1 MGMRRADLNQPD
13 VVPRIASKKIDR
25 DNAVRWRAFDPS
37 LCSVTEDGKILV
49 PLHIVYGMT
58 RSMYEEL
65 TGRISSLE
73 EAVSRGYGAPM
84 TKAEVL
90 PMNLKP
96 AAAEQ
101 AQNSVS
107 PTSVPGNE
115 AEELYD
121 DVLAVS
127 APLATG
133 EDSRKEKV
141 TTTLTVPRKSNV
153 VPLNIPQPANPG
165 LRSAAN
171 EEQHEELAP
180 MEIIEAEDYELV
192 VVNSLEDL
200 ASEYGMTF
208 NEAAGILG
216 REHEERNQHCIALHN
231 GKSRTDVQLER
242 AFRGANRSTP
252 EKYFKSLDCEFLRW
266 SAMVEH
272 PVFNTWSDKPA
283 PTTTYR
289 QPQVVTRQARAEA
302 RRKNDI
308 KEKLGWSL
316 VAYRN
321 GAQERIA
328 SQAEPPGVRTS
339 RSQLKAMRSW
349 FNDRVDTFQRWMG
362 LTTLDRSQRKRE
374 MYHRE
379 YLAAQQL
386 ERKAEKRDPKIVSTG
401 ELVRN
406 YHRQWIEA

>member
-1 MGMRRADLNQPD
+1 MGMRRADLDQPN

-25 DNAVRWRAFDPS
+25 DNAVRWRAFEPS

-84 TKAEVL
+84 SKAEVL
-90 PMNLKP
+90 PMNPKP

-101 AQNSVS
+101 AQPVASG
-107 PTSVPGNE
+107 TSVPGNE
-115 AEELYD
+115 AEDLYD
-121 DVLAVS
+121 DLLALS
-127 APLATG
+127 APLLAG
-133 EDSRKEKV
+133 QDSRKEKV
-141 TTTLTVPRKSNV
+141 TTTLTVPGKSNV

-171 EEQHEELAP
+171 DEQIEEPAP
-180 MEIIEAEDYELV
+180 LDVIEAQDYELV
-192 VVNSLEDL
+192 IVNSLEDL

-216 REHEERNQHCIALHN
+216 REHETRNQHCMALHN
-231 GKSRTDVQLER
+231 GRSRTDVQLER
-242 AFRGANRSTP
+242 AFRRANRSNA
-252 EKYFKSLDCEFLRW
+252 EKYFKSLDSEYLDW
-266 SAMVEH
+266 SAMVET
-272 PVFNTWSDKPA
+272 PAFNTWADNPA
-283 PTTTYR
+283 PTTTFR
-289 QPQVVTRQARAEA
+289 QPQEVKRQARAEA

-321 GAQERIA
+321 GACERIA
-328 SQAEPPGVRTS
+328 SQAEPPDVRTS
-339 RSQLKAMRSW
+339 RSQLRAFRSW
-349 FNDRVDTFQRWMG
+349 IGDRVDTFQRWMG
-362 LTTLDRSQRKRE
+362 LTTLDRAERKRE

-379 YLAAQQL
+379 YLAVQQL
-386 ERKAEKRDPKIVSTG
+386 ERKAAKRDPKLVSTG
-401 ELVRN
+401 EVVRN